1 MCQDGISVV
10 APCFGVAWSFSEVR
24 SFAELPTV
32 LSWADSYFSN
42 SSFLQGNRKGSP
54 EPGWRCSELPV
65 TVKISGFQWATKAY
79 YLRNDRDCRQKIREK
94 PTLSRPS
101 RKPTESPWSLL
112 PWSEAAGGEAGS
124 PCCFHQRLLSCPLAA
139 QGRGLPPFSTADS
152 ARPLLPCPRV
162 FPPAALPDEEEP
174 LGKRWAWVCFGR
186 PASELGRLW
195 LCSSHLGLV
204 TLSKVTVGIW
214 KRIPVL

>member
-94 PTLSRPS
+94 PTLSRQ
-101 RKPTESPWSLL
+101 
-112 PWSEAAGGEAGS
+112 AGS
-124 PCCFHQRLLSCPLAA
+124 LQKARDHCCRDQKQQEGRPGLPAASTSACWAAPSQHKDAACRRSAPRTAPARSCPAHACFPRPRSQMKRSHWGSAGLGCVLADLHLSLE
-139 QGRGLPPFSTADS
+139 GSGS
-152 ARPLLPCPRV
+152 AV
-162 FPPAALPDEEEP
+162 VT
-174 LGKRWAWVCFGR
+174 WV
-186 PASELGRLW
+186 W
-195 LCSSHLGLV
+195 
-204 TLSKVTVGIW
+204 
-214 KRIPVL
+214 